1 LDTITIWSLG
11 QLFPGGKAGGFG
23 GGIVDLIL
31 YSGPVVKAVLLILL
45 FFSILSWAII
55 FSKFRLIRLADN
67 ESRSFLRVFWE
78 GKQCASIFA
87 ESKKLRHS
95 PTAEIFRAAYL
106 ELTKLSQAK
115 SNPDSS
121 RKTSDPTS
129 FSMELSGVEN
139 INRAMRQALTSEGT
153 KLERALGFLATTGS
167 TTPFIGLFGT
177 VWGIMDAFR
186 GIGMRGSATLAVV
199 APGISEALIATA
211 AGLAA
216 AIPAVVAYNYYLN
229 RIKVLNA
236 QMENFASELL
246 NIIERHF
253 LKA

>member
-1 LDTITIWSLG
+1 
-11 QLFPGGKAGGFG
+11 
-23 GGIVDLIL
+23 
-31 YSGPVVKAVLLILL
+31 VVKAVLLILL

-55 FSKFRLIRLADN
+55 FAKLRLIRLADS

-78 GKQCASIFA
+78 GKQFASIFT

-95 PTAEIFRAAYL
+95 PAAEIFRAAYM

-121 RKTSDPTS
+121 RKSSDPTS
-129 FSMELSGVEN
+129 FSMELGGVEN
-139 INRAMRQALTSEGT
+139 INRAMRQALTSELT

-186 GIGMRGSATLAVV
+186 GIGARGSATLAVV

-216 AIPAVVAYNYYLN
+216 AIPAVVAYNYYIN
-229 RIKVLNA
+229 RIKVLSA
-236 QMENFASELL
+236 QMENFSSELL